1 MADGYKIKTDDGSQL
16 GPMTLESV
24 EGYFRQGLV
33 RHDNLVQ
40 RPGSYNWVPLSEVL
54 AKDLKK
60 AAPAKKAP
68 APAPRLAPPQ
78 PARPRPPAVRPETFE
93 ERAPRGSSAG
103 PVKAIVA
110 LVMLAALAGG
120 GFFAYRALV
129 QQGEPSPSPTPGPDV
144 SQEAIAAQRAKAID
158 AAQSETPQFSR
169 ATVEFLMSQS
179 MAQILEPH
187 ETFRRGQS
195 LVSRGIGSLSPAE
208 SRELGA
214 LMQAVYGTL
223 PARERGRLGAY
234 LDKLKSGILTKP
246 EEDREMSLA
255 MKSGVL
261 KLSKQR
267 RARLQA
273 LFEKAIRAAAA
284 RR

>member
-68 APAPRLAPPQ
+68 APKPAPPQ
-78 PARPRPPAVRPETFE
+78 PARPRPPAVRPESFE
-93 ERAPRGSSAG
+93 EPAPRGSSAG
-103 PVKAIVA
+103 PLKGLVA
-110 LVMLAALAGG
+110 LALLSALGGG
-120 GFFAYRALV
+120 GFIAYRARV
-129 QQGEPSPSPTPGPDV
+129 RQGEKSPSPTPGPDV
-144 SQEAIAAQRAKAID
+144 SQEAQAAQRERAID
-158 AAQSETPQFSR
+158 AVVSETPQFSR
-169 ATVEFLMSQS
+169 ATVELLMSQS

-195 LVSRGIGSLSPAE
+195 LVSRGIGSLSAAE

-214 LMQAVYGTL
+214 LMQALYGSL

-234 LDKLKSGILTKP
+234 LEKLKSGILTKP

-255 MKSGVL
+255 MKGGVL

-284 RR
+284 ARR

>member
-54 AKDLKK
+54 ARDLKK

-68 APAPRLAPPQ
+68 APAHRPAPPQ

-93 ERAPRGSSAG
+93 APAPRGSSTS
-103 PVKAIVA
+103 PVKGLVA
-110 LVMLAALAGG
+110 LVLLAALAGG
-120 GFFAYRALV
+120 GFVAYRAL
-129 QQGEPSPSPTPGPDV
+129 QRGDPSPSPTPAPDV
-144 SQEAIAAQRAKAID
+144 SQEALAAQREKAID
-158 AAQSETPQFSR
+158 AVASETPQFSR
-169 ATVEFLMSQS
+169 ATVELLMSQS

-246 EEDREMSLA
+246 EEDRQMSLA